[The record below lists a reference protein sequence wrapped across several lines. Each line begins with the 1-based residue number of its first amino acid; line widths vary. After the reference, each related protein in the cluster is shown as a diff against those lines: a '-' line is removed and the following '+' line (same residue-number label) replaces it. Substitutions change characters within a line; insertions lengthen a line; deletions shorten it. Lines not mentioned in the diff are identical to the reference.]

1 MTSTNLGQLRNSR
14 WGLGILSIF
23 HFPSEEQTPKAL
35 SGFGICSV
43 RCGQAAQLVLPF
55 GSPAHSVAV
64 GILPE

>member
-1 MTSTNLGQLRNSR
+1 MTSTNLGLLRGLR

-23 HFPSEEQTPKAL
+23 HFPSEKQTPKVL

-43 RCGQAAQLVLPF
+43 RNDQATQLVLPF
-55 GSPAHSVAV
+55 GSPAYPIAV